1 MELLRDGDDAEP
13 AVGLSVGGDGA
24 IRIGSS
30 NGRSFGEDNLLSIK
44 QSREHL
50 DSGRFDRV
58 FSKYMG
64 MKETEYLFSLSCPP
78 AGGAYCCVL
87 LAAAAMRVGAMITDE
102 QKAYLK
108 SQYRG
113 CGLMKEGIEQMEQA
127 LQKYKSGK
135 PYKGSL

>member
-13 AVGLSVGGDGA
+13 AVGMSVGGNGG

-30 NGRSFGEDNLLSIK
+30 NGRSFDEDNLLSIK
-44 QSREHL
+44 HSRKHL
-50 DSGRFDRV
+50 DAGNFARV
-58 FSKYMG
+58 FSKYMV
-64 MKETEYLFSLSCPP
+64 MKETPYLFSLSCPS

-87 LAAAAMRVGAMITDE
+87 LAAAAMRVGATITDE
-102 QKAYLK
+102 QRAYLK

-127 LQKYKSGK
+127 LQKYRSGK
-135 PYKGSL
+135 PYKVSL